1 MSADFL
7 DSNVL
12 LYLAWNEDRKA
23 SIIEDMLRGTP
34 FVSAQVLNEI
44 ASVLRRKRKLDW
56 GAINGFID
64 DLLPVVTVLP
74 ISEVTNRSARTIAE
88 RYHFAVYDAVI
99 IASALEGDCV
109 RLITE
114 DMQHGQRIGDL
125 TIVNPFR

>member
-12 LYLAWNEDRKA
+12 LYLAWTEDRKA